1 MLSSKKNPDEKD
13 CLFTLFD
20 YDRRES
26 AGPVA

>member
-1 MLSSKKNPDEKD
+1 MLYSYFNPDEKD
-13 CLFTLFD
+13 SFFTLFD